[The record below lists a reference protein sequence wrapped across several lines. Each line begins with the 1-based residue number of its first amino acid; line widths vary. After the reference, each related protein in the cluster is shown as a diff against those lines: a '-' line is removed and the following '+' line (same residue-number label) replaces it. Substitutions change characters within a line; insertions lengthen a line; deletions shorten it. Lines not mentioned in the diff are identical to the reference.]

1 MKKILITGGAGFI
14 GLALSK
20 HFAEKHYEV
29 HILDN
34 FSRAVKDPELEAVS
48 SLENVKLITCDVLN
62 ESELLKLDK
71 DYSLIYHLAA
81 IIGVQHVLNRPYD
94 VLTLNVQMLGNII
107 KLCKEQKAL
116 ERLLFASTSE
126 AYAGTLQY
134 FDLEV
139 PTPETSPLTTGDLD
153 QPRTSY
159 MLSKIYGEAM
169 CRQSGVPYTI
179 FRPHNIYGPRMGMSH
194 VIPELLQKVYKMQ
207 DGDELEVFSVDHKRA
222 FCFIDDAVTLL
233 AAMGETERC
242 KNEVYNLG
250 NEDNEIFIGELARI
264 VLDTVGRKAIIK
276 EMPATPGS
284 PTRRCPNMSKLA
296 EHTGKR
302 AKIDVVEGAK
312 RTFEWYLP
320 VFKGEAISAK

>member
-1 MKKILITGGAGFI
+1 VKKVLITGGAGFI
-14 GLALSK
+14 GLALARN
-20 HFAEKHYEV
+20 FADKDYEV

-34 FSRAVKDPELEAVS
+34 FSRAVKDPELEEAS
-48 SLENVKLITCDVLN
+48 ARNNIKLITCDVLN
-62 ESELLKLDK
+62 QEELLALDK
-71 DYSLIYHLAA
+71 DYTLIYHLAA

-94 VLTLNVQMLGNII
+94 VLTLNVQMLANMIQFSR
-107 KLCKEQKAL
+107 EQKSL
-116 ERLLFASTSE
+116 DRLLFASTSE

-134 FDLEV
+134 FELPV
-139 PTPETSPLTTGDLD
+139 PTPESTPLTTGDLD

-169 CRQSGVPYTI
+169 CRQSGVPYTV

-194 VIPELLQKVYKMQ
+194 VIPELLQKVYKMK

-222 FCFIDDAVTLL
+222 FCYIDDAVALL
-233 AAMGETERC
+233 TAMGETAAC
-242 KNEVYNLG
+242 KNQVYNLG
-250 NEDNEIFIGELARI
+250 NEDNEIFIGELAQI
-264 VLDTVGRKAIIK
+264 ILDTVNRKATLK

-296 EHTGKR
+296 KDTGVS
-302 AKIDVVEGAK
+302 AKVDVAEGAK

-320 VFKGEAISAK
+320 VFDGTTISAK

>member
-1 MKKILITGGAGFI
+1 MKKVLITGGAGFI
-14 GLALSK
+14 GLALAK
-20 HFAEKHYEV
+20 HFAEKNYQV

-34 FSRAVKDPELEAVS
+34 FSRAVKDPELEQVS
-48 SLENVKLITCDVLN
+48 SRKNVTLITCDVLN
-62 ESELLKLDK
+62 ESELLALDK
-71 DYSLIYHLAA
+71 DYALVYHLAA

-107 KLCKEQKAL
+107 KLCKEQKSL

-134 FDLEV
+134 FDLPV
-139 PTPETSPLTTGDLD
+139 PTPESTPLTTGDLD

-169 CRQSGVPYTI
+169 CRQSGLPYTI

-194 VIPELLQKVYKMQ
+194 VIPELLQKVYRMK
-207 DGDELEVFSVDHKRA
+207 DGDELEVYSVDHKRA
-222 FCFIDDAVTLL
+222 FCFIDDAVALL
-233 AAMGETERC
+233 TAMGETPAC
-242 KNEVYNLG
+242 KNQVYNLG
-250 NEDNEIFIGELARI
+250 NEDNEIFIGELAKI
-264 VLDTVGRKAIIK
+264 ILDTVVRDARLK

-296 EHTGKR
+296 EHTGLK
-302 AKIDVVEGAK
+302 AKVDVVEGAK
-312 RTFEWYLP
+312 RTFEWYKP
-320 VFKGEAISAK
+320 VFDGTAISAK